1 MDTHE
6 STCSPEWLWVGL
18 LYRVLFSGEGR
29 GGGGI
34 LADWVQLCCS
44 GSSSRPGIS
53 AHGRLLP
60 SWIEAS
66 CFPTRKQRPS
76 HFSLGVL
83 VAGLLDSASFKQ
95 VNAKH
100 KGKGKKKVRLYFLS
114 RMGFAGDT
122 SFRIYFPFD
131 CVSSV
136 LNFMHLFLFL

>member
-100 KGKGKKKVRLYFLS
+100 KEKGKKRLDFTFYPEWALLVILPSEF
-114 RMGFAGDT
+114 
-122 SFRIYFPFD
+122 IFPLTM
-131 CVSSV
+131 S
-136 LNFMHLFLFL
+136 LLF